1 MLPPHLQSVTA
12 DMQEENDDAAK
23 VAYMT
28 RAAQEAGDIMM
39 EPAPMQQDLAEA
51 IEWAKGKTPQSIMT
65 QRDST
70 LRAIRK
76 YGAELAREG
85 ELEKWCNQSLCLPL
99 LPVSDAALPRQMGMP
114 DATIGY
120 ISRRVHGPLILALAK
135 SVGYHD
141 AEVVDLF

>member
-85 ELEKWCNQSLCLPL
+85 ELEKWCSNSLCFHIASNVYCSTAQEDGHARCHHRLHQSKGPRPL
-99 LPVSDAALPRQMGMP
+99 DSGTGEKCWVSRC
-114 DATIGY
+114 
-120 ISRRVHGPLILALAK
+120 
-135 SVGYHD
+135 
-141 AEVVDLF
+141 